1 MMKELIT
8 IKNEN
13 GKDIVSA
20 KELYLGLGLE
30 KAHWNRWSTT
40 NILHN
45 EYFNRN
51 EDWVGFTNMVNG
63 NETLDFAITIE
74 FAKHIAMMAKTPKSH
89 EYRSYFLECENRVKQ
104 LPKLSKEL
112 QAIFALDA
120 KQQELESSVVEVKN
134 IVEKLKDNMTID
146 YSQQQELN
154 SLAKKVVINI
164 LGGKDA
170 LAYKELNKKVF
181 SQIWKDYQKTFDVN
195 SYRNTSTKDYE
206 KAKQYINNWKT
217 NRELELMILGA
228 NSERIV

>member
-1 MMKELIT
+1 MKELIT

-89 EYRSYFLECENRVKQ
+89 EYRSYFLECEKRVNQ
-104 LPKLSKEL
+104 IPQLSKEL
-112 QAIFALDA
+112 QAIFMLDN
-120 KQQELESSVVEVKN
+120 KTQVIEGRV
-134 IVEKLKDNMTID
+134 DNHDTRLDKIENRMTID
-146 YSQQQELN
+146 FSQQEEIRTKVNAKVIQEL
-154 SLAKKVVINI
+154 
-164 LGGKDA
+164 GGMDA
-170 LAYKELNKKVF
+170 PAYKELNKKAF
-181 SQIWKDYQKTFDVN
+181 ASFWRDYKRQLNVN
-195 SYRNTSTKDYE
+195 SYRNTATVKFGQAL
-206 KAKQYINNWKT
+206 KFINNWEP
-217 NRELELMILGA
+217 NRELDLMIKGA
-228 NSERIV
+228 NSQRIA

>member
-13 GKDIVSA
+13 GQQLVNARELHEFLGSGQDFTTWIKGRIEKYGFIENQDFTFHKIMEGKVWKHEYGLTLGMA
-20 KELYLGLGLE
+20 KELSMVENNDQGRQAR
-30 KAHWNRWSTT
+30 K
-40 NILHN
+40 
-45 EYFNRN
+45 YF
-51 EDWVGFTNMVNG
+51 
-63 NETLDFAITIE
+63 I
-74 FAKHIAMMAKTPKSH
+74 
-89 EYRSYFLECENRVKQ
+89 ECENQLKIQ

-120 KQQELESSVVEVKN
+120 KQQELEASVVEVKN

-146 YSQQQELN
+146 YSQQLELN

-228 NSERIV
+228 NSERIA